1 MEEYNEQ
8 VLNSYFQ
15 RNDLFGAADYLS
27 KCKAKDIKS
36 QIELNARIKQ
46 LRKDAEIQ
54 KAYVSKLDQEGK
66 DAFYFTNGLNN
77 GNIPHTMTYDDGSM
91 INNTANSY
99 GDKYINIIND
109 LKIDDD
115 YEDSN
120 FAGQRID
127 KIILNWND
135 EEAYNSFLNNL
146 GIKDIKNNNLGITYS
161 DHNGKTRTYIDK
173 NNTNLVKILKAAKN
187 VDNYWSNIA
196 NNAAKG
202 AIGGGALGF
211 TAGSAFPVIGNTI
224 GTAVGSGVG
233 ALVYGASA
241 AFDESPYTI
250 EGFAHKGNK
259 ELYTEDFNNDT
270 LDDLI
275 DLVDEAEEIDKAS
288 KEKIQSVELAEE
300 ITISQFLGAG
310 HAQAFQAYASGA
322 ITLDQYNKI
331 VEERTKT
338 YDRLLSHIDLT
349 QYEVYK
355 AEQSKEGN
363 FIMKKMDDNKERGN
377 LMKILSVAL
386 NDNRVTY
393 NAGIKGGE
401 TGTYITIAAAKDA
414 NGDLSKGETEQFT
427 RIFVPGLFKSS
438 CDEIINSDTKTMA
451 ARDNADMK
459 RLHYGKRLH
468 NGIYVGYD
476 TEHGHYS
483 ISTGDDGKETTQSI
497 SESEMLQHLN
507 RDHIIDMSVNQILMK
522 LDDPDKK
529 VDIDELCKLAAN
541 VGTNELYPEGAYTRR
556 ERIYQQDLLFKDI
569 YALLNLYI
577 NDENKE

>member
-8 VLNSYFQ
+8 VLDSYFQ

-36 QIELNARIKQ
+36 QVELNARIKQ

-54 KAYVSKLDQEGK
+54 KAYVNKLNQEGK
-66 DAFYFTNGLNN
+66 DAFYFTNGLSN
-77 GNIPHTMTYDDGSM
+77 GSIPHTDFNMYGAKIPDTF
-91 INNTANSY
+91 NSY
-99 GDKYINIIND
+99 GDKYTDIINN
-109 LKIDDD
+109 LKVNDDD
-115 YEDSN
+115 ER
-120 FAGQRID
+120 AGQRINT
-127 KIILNWND
+127 IRLEWAND
-135 EEAYNSFLNNL
+135 ELYNSFVNNL
-146 GIKDIKNNNLGITYS
+146 NIKDINNNTLGLKHSINKEGAHLVDIS
-161 DHNGKTRTYIDK
+161 V
-173 NNTNLVKILKAAKN
+173 NNTNLAKVLKSANN
-187 VDNYWSNIA
+187 VDDDFLLKVGT
-196 NNAAKG
+196 AA
-202 AIGGGALGF
+202 ATGGAAGGVIGSLPGALIGSLLSGVGVAFGADHKAYTITGLGNGF
-211 TAGSAFPVIGNTI
+211 TAPK
-224 GTAVGSGVG
+224 GT
-233 ALVYGASA
+233 
-241 AFDESPYTI
+241 
-250 EGFAHKGNK
+250 
-259 ELYTEDFNNDT
+259 FNSDT
-270 LDDLI
+270 LDDLVN
-275 DLVDEAEEIDKAS
+275 LVNEAEEIEQENKN
-288 KEKIQSVELAEE
+288 KIQSVELAEE

-310 HAQAFQAYASGA
+310 HAQAFQAYASGD

-355 AEQSKEGN
+355 AEQSEEGN

-377 LMKILSVAL
+377 LMKVLSVAL

-401 TGTYITIAAAKDA
+401 TGTYITIAAAKDD

-522 LDDPDKK
+522 LDDPDNK
-529 VDIDELCKLAAN
+529 VNIDKLCKLAAN

-556 ERIYQQDLLFKDI
+556 DRIYQQDLLFKDI